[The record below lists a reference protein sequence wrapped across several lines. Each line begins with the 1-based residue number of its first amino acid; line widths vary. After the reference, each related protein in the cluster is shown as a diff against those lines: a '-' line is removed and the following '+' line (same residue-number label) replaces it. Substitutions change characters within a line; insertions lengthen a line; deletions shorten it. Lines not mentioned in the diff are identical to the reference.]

1 MTRATQDS
9 GDSVTMDS
17 LLQKSSVGFPMGYEI
32 SVTKKGSPPQASTG
46 AASLVMINE
55 CYNCRRIH
63 GLCLSAL
70 QVPSSKELGWSD
82 ETCEVQPSKPSQLTE
97 DLRAQTVGFWVNM
110 RQILIKKA
118 NKKDHQWALLS
129 FSEYKSLK
137 SRRDE
142 CPITTHLGSIK
153 GHSSEEFAALEKV
166 LHYCTL

>member
-70 QVPSSKELGWSD
+70 QVPSSKE
-82 ETCEVQPSKPSQLTE
+82 
-97 DLRAQTVGFWVNM
+97 
-110 RQILIKKA
+110 
-118 NKKDHQWALLS
+118 
-129 FSEYKSLK
+129 
-137 SRRDE
+137 
-142 CPITTHLGSIK
+142 
-153 GHSSEEFAALEKV
+153 
-166 LHYCTL
+166 